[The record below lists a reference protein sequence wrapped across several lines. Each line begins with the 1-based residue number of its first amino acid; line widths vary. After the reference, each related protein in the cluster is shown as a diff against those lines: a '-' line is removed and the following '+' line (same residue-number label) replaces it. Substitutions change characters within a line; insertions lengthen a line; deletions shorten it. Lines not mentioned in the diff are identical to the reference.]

1 MKLVDFFAAYDG
13 VAGICPTLIADNDV
27 MFWSQKVYEFTFG
40 FITPLQTDY
49 ASRWHKNA
57 SLKKWLGKGL
67 ESMPQG
73 QNASRVTRLTA
84 AVTRLPST
92 VIRDHLR
99 SMFRRFG
106 GISNTGILLGFRSI
120 APSKPGNKE
129 YLSIPIQ

>member
-49 ASRWHKNA
+49 ASRWHRNV
-57 SLKKWLGKGL
+57 SLKKWPRRWLGKGL

-73 QNASRVTRLTA
+73 QNASR
-84 AVTRLPST
+84 VTRLPST